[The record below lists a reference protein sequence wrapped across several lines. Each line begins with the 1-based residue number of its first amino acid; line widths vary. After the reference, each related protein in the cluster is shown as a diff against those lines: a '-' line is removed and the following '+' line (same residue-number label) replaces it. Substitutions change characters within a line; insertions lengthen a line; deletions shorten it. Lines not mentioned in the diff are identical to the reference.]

1 MILAFLVWF
10 GGAGWVLLKFLGLK
24 CGLANRLAGEMFG
37 LSFLMWEARIVRI
50 WSLCSDRFDSCLCMG
65 PGTTAAVID
74 EAPEKSFYYCLVLRS
89 VYRFLGRTESRCFF
103 TLG

>member
-1 MILAFLVWF
+1 M
-10 GGAGWVLLKFLGLK
+10 
-24 CGLANRLAGEMFG
+24 
-37 LSFLMWEARIVRI
+37 RI

-103 TLG
+103 TLGCLSLDVLAAAPVVVAMLNYYYWY